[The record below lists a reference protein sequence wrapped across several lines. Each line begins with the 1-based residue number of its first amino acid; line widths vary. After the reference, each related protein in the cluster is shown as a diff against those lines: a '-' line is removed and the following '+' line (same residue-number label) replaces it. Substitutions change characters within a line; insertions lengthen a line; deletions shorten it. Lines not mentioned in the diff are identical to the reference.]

1 MKYYTKIQPW
11 VIWFLAAA
19 FFFCEYFAR
28 VDAGVMLDQLMQTF
42 HASATAIGY
51 LGAFFYYPYIV
62 MQIPVGLLVDK
73 YGPRRWL
80 AAAALVSA
88 VGSAFFAFAYVI
100 SIAEL
105 GRFMVGLGSAFAFV
119 SAVKLATIWFDNK
132 RLGLL
137 VGLTQGAGMLGAA
150 FGTGVFSL
158 LVMHWGWRGAMN
170 SVALVL
176 FVFALLIY
184 WLVKDKRDDSKHS
197 SYAVDNIKHSI
208 GYHLQLVLSSKQSWF
223 NALYAGFLYA
233 PTAALGEFWGVSF
246 FHHMYSFS
254 IQQSGLLMGAIF
266 IGWAVGGP
274 CMGWLSDR
282 IMCRKPL
289 MLLSV
294 LSSLMLLSLLFF
306 GSHWSYHALL
316 CLMFFYGV
324 SNTGVALA
332 YAVAGELHGPSVVG
346 MSVAFTNMAS
356 ILIGALLQPVIG
368 LLLDHEWVGRMQHGI
383 RMYPPAAYHD
393 VLFILPCCLVI
404 SCIFAIFVRE
414 SYPVTK

>member
-1 MKYYTKIQPW
+1 MKFYSKIQPW

-28 VDAGVMLDQLMQTF
+28 VDAGVMLDQLMHTF
-42 HASATAIGY
+42 QASATTIGN

-80 AAAALVSA
+80 AAAALASA
-88 VGSAFFAFAYVI
+88 GGSALFAFAYVI
-100 SIAEL
+100 SMAEL

-119 SAVKLATIWFDNK
+119 SAVKLATIWFDSK
-132 RLGLL
+132 KLGLL

-150 FGTGVFSL
+150 LGTGVFSL
-158 LVMHWGWRGAMN
+158 LVMRWGWRGAMN
-170 SVALVL
+170 SVALIL

-184 WLVKDKRDDSKHS
+184 WLVKDKSDHKQYSVDTADNTKHHIS
-197 SYAVDNIKHSI
+197 DNLK
-208 GYHLQLVLSSKQSWF
+208 LVLSSKQSWF

-266 IGWAVGGP
+266 IGWALGGP

-282 IMCRKPL
+282 MKCRKPL

-294 LSSLMLLSLLFF
+294 ASSLVLLTLLFF
-306 GSHWSYHALL
+306 GSQWSYHALL

-332 YAVAGELHGPSVVG
+332 YAVAGELHGAGVVG

-368 LLLDHEWVGRMQHGI
+368 LLLDHEWTGRLHHGVRI
-383 RMYPPAAYHD
+383 YSSVAYHD

-404 SCIFAIFVRE
+404 SCIFAILVRE
-414 SYPVTK
+414 SYLAT